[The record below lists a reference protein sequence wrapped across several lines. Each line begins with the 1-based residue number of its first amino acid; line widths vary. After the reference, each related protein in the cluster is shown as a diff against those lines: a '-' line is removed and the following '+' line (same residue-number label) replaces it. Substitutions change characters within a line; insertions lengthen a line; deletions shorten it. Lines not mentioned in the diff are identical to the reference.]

1 MDVPAT
7 VTSKG
12 QVTLPKAVR
21 DALGIREGD
30 EVLFRVLN
38 DRAVLAKLPDF
49 LDLKGSV
56 PVPFGKKGAPWL
68 KIKAETWR
76 KRTAKRH

>member
-1 MDVPAT
+1 MSDPRT
-7 VTSKG
+7 
-12 QVTLPKAVR
+12 R
-21 DALGIREGD
+21 
-30 EVLFRVLN
+30 
-38 DRAVLAKLPDF
+38 DRAVLAKVPDF

-56 PVPFGKKGAPWL
+56 PIPPGKKGASWS